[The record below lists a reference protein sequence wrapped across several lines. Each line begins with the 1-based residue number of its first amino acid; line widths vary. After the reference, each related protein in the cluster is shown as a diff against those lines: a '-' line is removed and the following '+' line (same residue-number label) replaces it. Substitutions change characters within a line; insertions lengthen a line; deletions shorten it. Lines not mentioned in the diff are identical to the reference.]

1 MGPGFRSTVAVVA
14 LLLLAAS
21 SQLASCHAA
30 NYEREFVLI
39 DGDASYRLY
48 LSVTDALYSYYQ
60 GKEHRQTV
68 SNLPTFVT
76 PYALAPVAADIRSLF
91 PDDEGFVNAVLMLV
105 HQIPYRIVYPGRYPV
120 ETIVE
125 DEGDCDLLAY
135 IAASL
140 LVAEGLDVVLL
151 YYEAAN
157 HINLGVDLPAPPRD
171 ARTTVTFFEVQ
182 GTRYYV
188 AECTCDVWR
197 DGWRVGEYP
206 PDLDGV
212 SANAIAL
219 DDVEQISPGQVSSSF
234 SALTPTTL
242 SLSVTLPIA
251 ISGRAV
257 LLTGQA
263 SVQHTSVPVT
273 LYAASSTNWIA
284 VDTVELDASGRYAI
298 TWTPDTGGQ
307 YLLRA
312 SCAEGEAFAGADS
325 ETITIYVVPQ
335 NLVLVGVG
343 VTAFT
348 LVLAALVRA
357 TRPREPAGVAGS
369 VPSGTDVPA

>member
-1 MGPGFRSTVAVVA
+1 MGHGSRYKVAVVV

-21 SQLASCHAA
+21 SQLPACHGA
-30 NYEREFVLI
+30 NYEREFILI

-48 LSVTDALYSYYQ
+48 LSVTDALYAYYQ
-60 GKEHRQTV
+60 EKEHRQTV

-91 PDDEGFVNAVLMLV
+91 PDNEAFVNAVLMLV
-105 HQIPYRIVYPGRYPV
+105 HQIPYRVINASRYPV

-140 LVAEGLDVVLL
+140 LVAEGLNVVLL

-157 HINLGVDLPAPPRD
+157 HINVGVDLPAPPKD
-171 ARTTVTFFEVQ
+171 ARTTVTFFEMQ

-212 SANAIAL
+212 SANVIAL
-219 DDVEQISPGQVSSSF
+219 DGVEQVSPGQVSSSF
-234 SALTPTTL
+234 SALTPASL
-242 SLSVTLPIA
+242 SLTVTLPIA
-251 ISGRAV
+251 ITGREV

-263 SVQHTSVPVT
+263 SFLNASVPVT
-273 LYAASSTNWIA
+273 LYAASSTDWVA
-284 VDTVELDASGRYAI
+284 VDTVELDVSGRYAFA
-298 TWTPDTGGQ
+298 WTPTIGGQ
-307 YLLRA
+307 YLLKA
-312 SCAEGEAFAGADS
+312 SCTEGEVYVGADS
-325 ETITIYVVPQ
+325 ETITVYVVPQ
-335 NLVLVGVG
+335 NLVVVGVG
-343 VTAFT
+343 VAAFT
-348 LVLAALVRA
+348 IILTALVRA
-357 TRPREPAGVAGS
+357 THPRESTSAMGVEPYDAS
-369 VPSGTDVPA
+369 VPA

>member
-1 MGPGFRSTVAVVA
+1 MGPRTRFRIAVVA

-21 SQLASCHAA
+21 SQLPVCRAA
-30 NYEREFVLI
+30 NFEREFILI

-48 LSVTDALYSYYQ
+48 LSVTDALYAYYQ

-76 PYALAPVAADIRSLF
+76 PYALAPVAADVRSLF
-91 PDDEGFVNAVLMLV
+91 PEDEAFVNAVLTLV
-105 HQIPYRIVYPGRYPV
+105 HQIPYRVINAGRYPV

-157 HINLGVDLPAPPRD
+157 HINLGVDLPGPPTD
-171 ARTTVTFFEVQ
+171 ARTAVTFFEVQ

-212 SANAIAL
+212 SANAIPL
-219 DDVEQISPGQVSSSF
+219 DGVEQISPGQVSSSF
-234 SALTPTTL
+234 TALTPTSL
-242 SLSVTLPIA
+242 SLTVPLPIA
-251 ISGRAV
+251 ITGREL

-263 SVQHTSVPVT
+263 SVRNTSVPVT
-273 LYAASSTNWIA
+273 LYAASSTTWVA
-284 VDTVELDASGRYAI
+284 VDTVTLDASGRYAI
-298 TWTPDTGGQ
+298 AWTPPAGGQ

-325 ETITIYVVPQ
+325 ETITVYVVPQ
-335 NLVLVGVG
+335 NLVLAGAGVS
-343 VTAFT
+343 AFT
-348 LVLAALVRA
+348 LILAALVRA
-357 TRPREPAGVAGS
+357 TRPRPASAAGIA
-369 VPSGTDVPA
+369 PSGTDVPA